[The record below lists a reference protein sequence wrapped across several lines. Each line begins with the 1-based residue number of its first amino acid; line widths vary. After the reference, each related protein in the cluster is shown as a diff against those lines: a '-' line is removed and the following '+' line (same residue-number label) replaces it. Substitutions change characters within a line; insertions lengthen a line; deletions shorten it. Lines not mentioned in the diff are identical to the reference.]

1 MRQAL
6 TAKGQ
11 LDVWMRST
19 EAALSNMGIENI
31 TVDEASLHISGH
43 HPEKGA
49 IGIDYMTPE
58 TGKTRMV
65 IQVDDPSLVDEYK
78 HQVAPIFKRVMD
90 ELAAA
95 KTEEQTGRTAEADQ
109 SVEEPPEQEPYAAD
123 SKVDS
128 EIRLPNED
136 ELDTLPDDGQTDQSE
151 EEQPAE
157 DHWQEAPLSAKE
169 DAQPEAQDNLNTL
182 YHDAPASE
190 GTAREIEKANK
201 ASKPPKK
208 KKKWLLPMILI
219 VIIALASAGAFAYY
233 KHHQSTASDS
243 QSKTQ
248 TSSKAKSDQSSS
260 EDTNSDN
267 NDAADN
273 DNTNSNATNDNSTAT
288 TVTLA
293 QYNAITAGM
302 TYDQVKQQFSNVD
315 GQKLSESTY
324 KDQSNND
331 IKTEVYY
338 WNGNGD
344 SGSNASITFANGA
357 VSQKS
362 QFGLK

>member
-19 EAALSNMGIENI
+19 EAALTNMGFEDIA
-31 TVDEASLHISGH
+31 VDEASLHISGH
-43 HPEKGA
+43 HPEKGP

-58 TGKTRMV
+58 AGKTRMV
-65 IQVDDPSLVDEYK
+65 IQVDDSFLIDEYK

-90 ELAAA
+90 ELEAA
-95 KTEEQTGRTAEADQ
+95 KAEEQTLQAAKADESAEE
-109 SVEEPPEQEPYAAD
+109 STEPEPDAD
-123 SKVDS
+123 SEVDS
-128 EIRLPNED
+128 ETPLPNEL
-136 ELDTLPDDGQTDQSE
+136 ETWTNDGQTDQSE
-151 EEQPAE
+151 EKQPAE
-157 DHWQEAPLSAKE
+157 DRWQEAPLSPKA
-169 DAQPEAQDNLNTL
+169 DAQSETQDNLNTP
-182 YHDAPASE
+182 YRGAPISE
-190 GTAREIEKANK
+190 GKDQAAEKADK

-208 KKKWLLPMILI
+208 KKRWLLPVILI

-233 KHHQSTASDS
+233 RHQQSTSGNS

-260 EDTNSDN
+260 EDTKS
-267 NDAADN
+267 DN
-273 DNTNSNATNDNSTAT
+273 DNTADDNTSNDNTNNNATTAT

-293 QYNAITAGM
+293 QYNAITTGM

>member
-19 EAALSNMGIENI
+19 EAALSNMSIEDI

-65 IQVDDPSLVDEYK
+65 IQVDDPSLIDDYK
-78 HQVAPIFKRVMD
+78 HQVAPIFRRVMD
-90 ELAAA
+90 ELKAA
-95 KTEEQTGRTAEADQ
+95 KVEERAAETDESAEQSPEREPYAESEADQ
-109 SVEEPPEQEPYAAD
+109 GTC
-123 SKVDS
+123 
-128 EIRLPNED
+128 LPNES
-136 ELDTLPDDGQTDQSE
+136 ETLPGDGRTDQTKE
-151 EEQPAE
+151 KPPAE
-157 DHWQEAPLSAKE
+157 DGWQEAPLNAKQ
-169 DAQPEAQDNLNTL
+169 DAQSEAQANLNAL
-182 YHDAPASE
+182 YHDAPVPE
-190 GTAREIEKANK
+190 VTAREIKKADRANK
-201 ASKPPKK
+201 PAKK
-208 KKKWLLPMILI
+208 KKKWLLPVVLI
-219 VIIALASAGAFAYY
+219 VIIALASAGAFVYY
-233 KHHQSTASDS
+233 RHQQSTASDR

-248 TSSKAKSDQSSS
+248 TSSKTKSDKSSS
-260 EDTNSDN
+260 KNTSSDDNATADN
-267 NDAADN
+267 NTSN
-273 DNTNSNATNDNSTAT
+273 DNTNNNATST

-293 QYNAITAGM
+293 QYNAITTGM

-324 KDQSNND
+324 KDQSNKD